1 MNIHKTTILSF
12 LSFVMLVSVVMPFAF
27 SATKSKTPT
36 KVVAKPAVVKPVVV
50 PPVVVLTP
58 KEDMQRL
65 LHRLIDT
72 NNLDIPDAVVEASDI
87 QDTNVVNAYTDG
99 TKVIITSAL
108 WNKLKNDDARAF
120 VLGHELGHITYHHM
134 AKGLAKRVGLNV
146 AGAVLSTVIQNPVG
160 SYGAQVGTQL
170 LGLKFDRKQEY
181 QADDSGIQFIMNAK
195 YNKNAAIEVFKVLR
209 ASGSGQQVEF
219 LVTHPLP
226 NSRIKKLSEKYG
238 LNPMETAV
246 SSSKN

>member
-1 MNIHKTTILSF
+1 MNLHKTATLCLLS
-12 LSFVMLVSVVMPFAF
+12 LTMVSALAMPLVLA
-27 SATKSKTPT
+27 ATKTKTI
-36 KVVAKPAVVKPVVV
+36 VKPSVIKSL
-50 PPVVVLTP
+50 VVLTP
-58 KEDMQRL
+58 KEDMHCL
-65 LHRLIDT
+65 LHTLIDA
-72 NNLDIPDAVVEASDI
+72 NNLDIPDAVVDASDI

-120 VLGHELGHITYHHM
+120 VLAHELGHITNHHM

-146 AGAVLSTVIQNPVG
+146 AGAVLSTVIHNPVG

-181 QADDSGIQFIMNAK
+181 QADDSGIQFLINAK

-209 ASGSGQQVEF
+209 ASGSGQEVEF

-238 LNPMETAV
+238 LDPMVTTV
-246 SSSKN
+246 LPSKN

>member
-1 MNIHKTTILSF
+1 MNFHKTATLCLLS
-12 LSFVMLVSVVMPFAF
+12 LTMVSALAMPLVLA
-27 SATKSKTPT
+27 ATKTI
-36 KVVAKPAVVKPVVV
+36 VKPSVIKSL
-50 PPVVVLTP
+50 VVLTP
-58 KEDMQRL
+58 KEDMHRL
-65 LHRLIDT
+65 LHTLIDA
-72 NNLDIPDAVVEASDI
+72 NNLDIPDAVVDASDI

-120 VLGHELGHITYHHM
+120 VLAHELGHITNHHM

-146 AGAVLSTVIQNPVG
+146 AGAILSTVIHNPVG

-181 QADDSGIQFIMNAK
+181 QADDSGIQFLINAK

-209 ASGSGQQVEF
+209 ASGSGQEVEF

-238 LNPMETAV
+238 LDPMVTTV
-246 SSSKN
+246 LPS